1 MQSYSCKPPPPTTRE
16 IHIRANYNQ
25 QTSNMEE
32 KTTTNEDND
41 ALETPL
47 INGRRESM
55 ELEQVSLETNA
66 DEPFWLKIVCFL
78 GCVYPI
84 LRENGKCKCN
94 WKTVGWSILPLVWT
108 CGLFIWIISNW
119 GSSTFTK
126 VVQGISF
133 SLFLFLP
140 LSLSYTRKQFSDAIV
155 GEENRVYIN
164 TVAKRGLML
173 SVIVGVFIGVIYG
186 VFTGVFAGVIFK
198 ITVYSTLLL
207 CLLAVI
213 ILRCLFLTRTGVAQ
227 VKTEL
232 LEMVRGTEVEE
243 VQTKVLEISKMIQE
257 ASMGYLQVPLS
268 VVFAFGMLWLVTA
281 GMLIYKNPHY
291 LDIILV
297 IIFGTAIV
305 TPLWLLTRI
314 EKFYL
319 WTLREL
325 LHRNT
330 VMPRTEQTNLLA
342 KYDTI
347 APRASIFGI
356 YITRG
361 RVASIILAIFGSIAP
376 KIGIYLYQNIGN

>member
-1 MQSYSCKPPPPTTRE
+1 
-16 IHIRANYNQ
+16 
-25 QTSNMEE
+25 MEE

-41 ALETPL
+41 TLKTPL

-66 DEPFWLKIVCFL
+66 DESIWLKILCFL
-78 GCVYPI
+78 GAVYPI

-94 WKTVGWSILPLVWT
+94 WKTIGWSILPLGWT
-108 CGLFIWIISNW
+108 CSFPVIIIIFTSP
-119 GSSTFTK
+119 SRSTFELVWK
-126 VVQGISF
+126 ALLGSF
-133 SLFLFLP
+133 IFFFLP
-140 LSLSYTRKQFSDAIV
+140 LSLSYTRKRFSDAIV
-155 GEENRVYIN
+155 GEENRLYIN

-173 SVIVGVFIGVIYG
+173 SATVDVIFGVSFGVINAALL
-186 VFTGVFAGVIFK
+186 VFMFLFF
-198 ITVYSTLLL
+198 TLIL
-207 CLLAVI
+207 CPFAVI
-213 ILRCLFLTRTGVAQ
+213 IIRCLFLAHTSVTQ

-232 LEMVRGTEVEE
+232 LEMARGTEVEE
-243 VQTKVLEISKMIQE
+243 LQTKLLEISKTIKE
-257 ASMGYLQVPLS
+257 ASVGYLQVPFS
-268 VVFAFGMLWLVTA
+268 VLFVLGMMMLVDS
-281 GMLIYKNPHY
+281 GILLYKNQIPAINHSSTIY
-291 LDIILV
+291 VVL
-297 IIFGTAIV
+297 FGTAIV
-305 TPLWLLTRI
+305 TPLWILTRI

-361 RVASIILAIFGSIAP
+361 RVASIIIAIFGSIAP
-376 KIGIYLYQNIGN
+376 KIGIYLYHNITI